1 MMVAT
6 MVVRMEIG
14 TVDVSVELMAVMLVA
29 LMVVV
34 MEFLRADKKVEL
46 LVELLVVRKAPQ

>member
-6 MVVRMEIG
+6 MVVRMETW
-14 TVDVSVELMAVMLVA
+14 TVDVSVELMAVMSVA